1 LVESRCELGV
11 AHDDEG
17 IDIPFLVS
25 QSSHKL
31 LASGEDGSTLVFT
44 IEVA

>member
-1 LVESRCELGV
+1 LVESRCELG
-11 AHDDEG
+11 DEG

-31 LASGEDGSTLVFT
+31 PASGEDGSSLVFT